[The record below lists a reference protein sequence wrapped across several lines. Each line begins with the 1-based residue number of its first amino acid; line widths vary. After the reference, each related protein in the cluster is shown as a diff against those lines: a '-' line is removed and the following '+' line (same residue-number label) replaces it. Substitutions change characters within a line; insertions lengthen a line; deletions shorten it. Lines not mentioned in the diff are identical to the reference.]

1 MAKIIINKNY
11 FKNLSKGTHTLRA
24 NFKDGY
30 AEGQFRVDDKIT
42 FYIHMEEQFPF
53 TATRGQTW
61 SDWMQSFADWNT
73 SGNGILYVSA
83 DQKLYVDPLNNTM
96 SDYYGRYSTGDAS
109 LKFIN
114 DSWEEQ
120 TLDSVIVPNGIYGT
134 HVCCF
139 DPGTKILMADKT
151 LKNIEDVIIGD
162 IVVSYNEETSEFE
175 EGSVV
180 NTIVKH
186 NSDDLV
192 YIVLSD
198 GTKIGMRAYHPL
210 LTTDGWKSL
219 RPELADTIL
228 DAKCNVSLLEV
239 GDTLVC
245 FDENKTIKEIIAREP
260 IANYD
265 TYNLTIAK
273 NHNYVANGVVA
284 HNAACK
290 S

>member
-1 MAKIIINKNY
+1 MKIIIDKEY
-11 FKNLSKGTHTLRA
+11 FKSLSKGTHTLKA
-24 NFKDGY
+24 KFKDGH
-30 AEGQFRVDDKIT
+30 AEGQFTVDDKIT

-61 SDWMQSFADWNT
+61 SDWMQSFADCST

-83 DQKLYVDPLNNTM
+83 DKKLYVDPLNNTM
-96 SDYYGRYSTGDAS
+96 SDYYGWYSTCDAS

-162 IVVSYNEETSEFE
+162 VVVSYNEETSEFE

-210 LTTDGWKSL
+210 LTTNGWKSL
-219 RPELADTIL
+219 RPELAEAVL
-228 DAKCNVSLLEV
+228 DAKCDVSLLEA

-245 FDENKTIKEIIAREP
+245 FGENKTIKEIIAREP

>member
-1 MAKIIINKNY
+1 MAKIIINKDY

-30 AEGQFRVDDKIT
+30 AEGQFTVDDKIT

-61 SDWMQSFADWNT
+61 SAWMQSFADWNT
-73 SGNGILYVSA
+73 SGNGILYVAA
-83 DQKLYVDPLNNTM
+83 DQKLYIDPLNNTM
-96 SDYYGRYSTGDAS
+96 SDYYGSYRTADAS

-120 TLDSVIVPNGIYGT
+120 TLNSIIVPNGIYGT
-134 HVCCF
+134 PVCCF

-162 IVVSYNEETSEFE
+162 VVISYNEETGEFE
-175 EGSVV
+175 ESPVV

-192 YIVLSD
+192 YVVLSD
-198 GTKIGMRAYHPL
+198 GTEIGMRAYHPL
-210 LTTDGWKSL
+210 FTTDGWKSL
-219 RPELADTIL
+219 RPELAETVVDVKG
-228 DAKCNVSLLEV
+228 DVSLLEA

-245 FDENKTIKEIIAREP
+245 FDENKTIKEIITRET

-265 TYNLTIAK
+265 TYNLTVAK
-273 NHNYVANGVVA
+273 NHNYIANGVVA

-290 S
+290 A

>member
-1 MAKIIINKNY
+1 MAKIIINKDY
-11 FKNLSKGTHTLRA
+11 FKNLPKGTHTLRA

-30 AEGQFRVDDKIT
+30 AEGQFTVDDKIT

-61 SDWMQSFADWNT
+61 SDWILSFAGANT

-96 SDYYGRYSTGDAS
+96 SDYYGSYGTADAS

-120 TLDSVIVPNGIYGT
+120 TLGSVIVPNGVYGT
-134 HVCCF
+134 PVCCF

-162 IVVSYNEETSEFE
+162 IVISYNEETGEFE
-175 EGSVV
+175 ESPVV
-180 NTIVKH
+180 NAIVKH

-192 YIVLSD
+192 YVVLSD
-198 GTKIGMRAYHPL
+198 GTEVGMRAYHPL

-219 RPELADTIL
+219 RPELAETVMDVKG
-228 DAKCNVSLLEV
+228 DVSLLEV

-245 FDENKTIKEIIAREP
+245 FDENKTIKEIITREA

-265 TYNLTIAK
+265 TYNLTVAR
-273 NHNYVANGVVA
+273 NHNYIANGIVA

-290 S
+290 A

>member
-1 MAKIIINKNY
+1 MGRSCYYLN
-11 FKNLSKGTHTLRA
+11 KGTHTLRV

-30 AEGQFRVDDKIT
+30 AEGQFSVDDKIT

-53 TATRGQTW
+53 TATVGQTW
-61 SDWMQSFADWNT
+61 SDWMQSFANCNT

-83 DQKLYVDPLNNTM
+83 DKKLYVDPLNNTM
-96 SDYYGRYSTGDAS
+96 SDYYGMYSNGDAS
-109 LKFIN
+109 LRFIN
-114 DSWEEQ
+114 DSFEEQ
-120 TLDSVIVPNGIYGT
+120 TLSSVIVPNGIYGT
-134 HVCCF
+134 TVCCF

-151 LKNIEDVIIGD
+151 LKNIEDIIIGD
-162 IVVSYNEETSEFE
+162 AVISYNEEISEFE
-175 EGSVV
+175 ESTVV

-198 GTKIGMRAYHPL
+198 DTKIGMRAYHPL

-219 RPELADTIL
+219 RPELAETIM
-228 DAKCNVSLLEV
+228 DVKCGVSHLRT

-245 FDENKTIKEIIAREP
+245 FGENKTIKEIITRET

-273 NHNYVANGVVA
+273 NHSYIADGVVA
-284 HNAACK
+284 HNASGGCK
-290 S
+290 

>member
-1 MAKIIINKNY
+1 MKIIINKDY
-11 FKNLSKGTHTLRA
+11 FKNLNNGTHTLRA

-42 FYIHMEEQFPF
+42 FYIHREEQFPF

-61 SDWMQSFADWNT
+61 ADWILSFAGANT
-73 SGNGILYVSA
+73 SGNGVLYVAA
-83 DQKLYVDPLNNTM
+83 DQKLYIDPLNNTM
-96 SDYYGRYSTGDAS
+96 SDYYGSYRTADAS

-162 IVVSYNEETSEFE
+162 VVISYNEETDEFE
-175 EGSVV
+175 ESPVV

-192 YIVLSD
+192 YVVLSD
-198 GTKIGMRAYHPL
+198 GTEIGMRAYHPL

-219 RPELADTIL
+219 RPELAETVVDVKG
-228 DAKCNVSLLEV
+228 DVSLLEA

-245 FDENKTIKEIIAREP
+245 FDENKTIKEIITRET

-265 TYNLTIAK
+265 TYNLTVAK
-273 NHNYVANGVVA
+273 NHNYIANGVVA

-290 S
+290 T

>member
-1 MAKIIINKNY
+1 MKIIIDKDY
-11 FKNLSKGTHTLRA
+11 FKNLSKGTHNIKVNMR
-24 NFKDGY
+24 DGY
-30 AEGQFRVDDKIT
+30 AEGQFTVDDKIT

-53 TATRGQTW
+53 TATKGQTW
-61 SDWMQSFADWNT
+61 ADWILSFAGANT

-83 DQKLYVDPLNNTM
+83 DQKLYVDPLNNAM
-96 SDYYGRYSTGDAS
+96 SDYYGSYGTADAS

-120 TLDSVIVPNGIYGT
+120 TLNSVIVPNGIYGT
-134 HVCCF
+134 PVCCF

-162 IVVSYNEETSEFE
+162 IVISYNEETGEFE
-175 EGSVV
+175 ESPVV

-192 YIVLSD
+192 YVVLSD
-198 GTKIGMRAYHPL
+198 GTEVGMRAYHPL

-219 RPELADTIL
+219 RPELAETVMDVKG
-228 DAKCNVSLLEV
+228 DVSLLEV

-245 FDENKTIKEIIAREP
+245 FDENKTIKEIITRETV
-260 IANYD
+260 ANYD
-265 TYNLTIAK
+265 TYNLT
-273 NHNYVANGVVA
+273 VARKDRKSVV
-284 HNAACK
+284 
-290 S
+290 